1 MKKGLIIVIVML
13 FGALQLNAQKVGYIN
28 TEKILSVIP
37 EYKSAQN
44 QLEGLAKQYQQKIEN
59 EYSKIETMYQSYQQQ
74 KGNLSAAVK
83 QQRENE
89 IISREQT
96 VKELQKTY
104 FGQDGIMQQKSKE
117 LLDPIMERVDAA
129 VKKIAENGNFMIIFD
144 TALLQGVAYAR
155 ESDDLSPVVI
165 KALGY

>member
-1 MKKGLIIVIVML
+1 MKKGIVLAIAML
-13 FGALQLNAQKVGYIN
+13 FAAFQLGAQKVGYIN

-37 EYKSAQN
+37 EYKAAQT
-44 QLEGLAKQYQQKIEN
+44 QLENLGNQYQEKIEA
-59 EYSKIETMYQSYQQQ
+59 EYSKIETLYRTYQQQ
-74 KGNLSAAVK
+74 KAGLSAQAR

-89 IISREQT
+89 IISREKT

-104 FGQDGIMQQKSKE
+104 FGQDGLMQQKSQE
-117 LLDPIMERVDAA
+117 LLDPIKERVDAA

-144 TALLQGVAYAR
+144 LSMMQGVAYAKPG
-155 ESDDLSPVVI
+155 DDLSGYVI